1 MYVKTNVLLLGDV
14 FEKSIKTCLEY
25 YKLDPCHDFNSPGL
39 SWDAMLKSISDINM
53 HLFIE
58 KGIICGISYIAKR
71 NSNANNQY
79 MDCHD
84 SRKEN
89 KTIII
94 GMQIICMDG
103 E

>member
-1 MYVKTNVLLLGDV
+1 
-14 FEKSIKTCLEY
+14 
-25 YKLDPCHDFNSPGL
+25 
-39 SWDAMLKSISDINM
+39 M

-89 KTIII
+89 KTIMYWDANNLYGW
-94 GMQIICMDG
+94 GMSQQPLPYG
-103 E
+103 EFDWLTFV